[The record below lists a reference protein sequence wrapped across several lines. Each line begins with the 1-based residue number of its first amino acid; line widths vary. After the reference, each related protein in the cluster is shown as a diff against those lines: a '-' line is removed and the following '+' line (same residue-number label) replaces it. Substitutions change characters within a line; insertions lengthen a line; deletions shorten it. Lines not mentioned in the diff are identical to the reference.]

1 MKPLTKSAL
10 KDFLERFEYFKNG
23 EFRDIE
29 INSPTNITFSFA
41 VQDSSRG
48 YDWVNI
54 KLEFDNISEASLL
67 ENSDL
72 SYVDMEDGVDI
83 ENSGTG
89 FAFKIKNSTCQIK
102 SSNLKYE
109 EGRF

>member
-10 KDFLERFEYFKNG
+10 TDFLERFEYFKEG
-23 EFRDIE
+23 EFRNIE

-48 YDWVNI
+48 YDWVTI

-72 SYVDMEDGVDI
+72 SYVDMSDGVDI
-83 ENSGTG
+83 KNSGTE
-89 FAFKIKNSTCQIK
+89 FAFKVNNSTCQIK

>member
-1 MKPLTKSAL
+1 MKPLNKNAL
-10 KDFLERFEYFKNG
+10 EEFLERFEYFKDG
-23 EFRDIE
+23 EFKNIE
-29 INSPTNITFSFA
+29 INSPKNITFSFN
-41 VQDSSRG
+41 VQDSLRG
-48 YDWVNI
+48 YDWVRI

-72 SYVDMEDGVDI
+72 GHVDMSDGVDI
-83 ENSGTG
+83 QYGGTE

-102 SSNLKYE
+102 SSQLKYE